1 MVSPFATFFLGE
13 LHRLVPAGIH
23 PIGISLSEY
32 RITESEIIASPKL
45 LFQVA
50 RELIIHIEPVP
61 LRNIYNVFLNLPPR
75 RLGCVQLDPV
85 EIGLFTWI
93 HHPDQSLVYQ
103 REIMILERDS
113 LCQTFN

>member
-1 MVSPFATFFLGE
+1 MVSPLTTFSLGE

-23 PIGISLSEY
+23 TIRISLSEY
-32 RITESEIIASPKL
+32 GITESEIIASPKL